1 MKKQLLMLVL
11 TLLPMVASAHDI
23 EVKNADGV
31 TIYYDYINNGT
42 ELEVSQKYYTGN
54 IVIPEEVTY
63 MDRTRKVTS
72 IGICAFYN
80 CQGLT
85 SVTIPNS
92 VTNIG
97 GSAFQGCSNLTSITI
112 PISVT
117 SIGIHAFGSCTGL
130 TSITIPNSVTSIGVA
145 AFYNCQGLTSV
156 SIPNSVTSI
165 EGETFL
171 NCTGLTSVTFPNSVM
186 NIGYSAFYSCSS
198 LTSITIPNS
207 VTSIGNSAFDGCSSL
222 TSVIIGNCVT
232 SIGERTFNRCVG
244 LTSVTIPNSVTSI
257 GNYAFMACFG
267 LTSVTVLN
275 PTPVAITQDVFTNQT
290 NAILYVPK
298 GSKEAY
304 QAADYWKEFKEIK
317 PIEEESSKP
326 VDYTVVNYNV
336 DKMSSGD
343 TYISDRL
350 KLGIIENDLI
360 QTLGISQE
368 QFEANYSFDCHANI
382 FTQYYMDDGVIK
394 ACSSQEANHNHAND
408 ELGAIKIFHNI
419 ENDYDSF
426 IQWEVRGEEMS
437 NYISNLGGNAAN
449 LRRYIKFHKTGSIDG
464 PDDVYVSLSP
474 GGLDD
479 VSYPQCA
486 KPTIAFQNGEILF
499 GCETEGVEY
508 VYTCTT
514 PASTPQSTGRKFT
527 PSTQYTIRVYAKK
540 NGYLD
545 SEPVTQEIDVR
556 GLKGDVNDDGE
567 VDIADAVK
575 IVNLVV
581 GKIDALSRPAKEVK
595 DEKEPQ

>member
-1 MKKQLLMLVL
+1 M
-11 TLLPMVASAHDI
+11 A
-23 EVKNADGV
+23 
-31 TIYYDYINNGT
+31 
-42 ELEVSQKYYTGN
+42 
-54 IVIPEEVTY
+54 
-63 MDRTRKVTS
+63 
-72 IGICAFYN
+72 
-80 CQGLT
+80 
-85 SVTIPNS
+85 
-92 VTNIG
+92 
-97 GSAFQGCSNLTSITI
+97 
-112 PISVT
+112 
-117 SIGIHAFGSCTGL
+117 
-130 TSITIPNSVTSIGVA
+130 
-145 AFYNCQGLTSV
+145 
-156 SIPNSVTSI
+156 
-165 EGETFL
+165 
-171 NCTGLTSVTFPNSVM
+171 
-186 NIGYSAFYSCSS
+186 
-198 LTSITIPNS
+198 
-207 VTSIGNSAFDGCSSL
+207 CSSL

-257 GNYAFMACFG
+257 GNYDFMACFG

-336 DKMSSGD
+336 DKMSNGNPYS
-343 TYISDRL
+343 YRL
-350 KLGIIENDLI
+350 NFGIIENDLI

-368 QFEANYSFDCHANI
+368 QFEANYSFDCDARI
-382 FTQYYMDDGVIK
+382 FTQYYMDGGVIK
-394 ACSSQEANHNHAND
+394 ACSSQEANHAND
-408 ELGAIKIFHNI
+408 ELGKIKIIFNA
-419 ENDYDSF
+419 ENDQDSF

-474 GGLDD
+474 AGLDD

-508 VYTCTT
+508 VYTCTV

-540 NGYLD
+540 DGYLD
-545 SEPVTQEIDVR
+545 SEPVTQKIDVR

-581 GKIDALSRPAKEVK
+581 GKIDALSRPAKEGK
-595 DEKEPQ
+595 DEKEPH

>member
-11 TLLPMVASAHDI
+11 TLLPMVASAA
-23 EVKNADGV
+23 EVEINCNNIIYKIDTSTQIAEVVRNKN
-31 TIYYDYINNGT
+31 
-42 ELEVSQKYYTGN
+42 LKVSGD
-54 IVIPEEVTY
+54 IVIQEAVIYNGISYPV
-63 MDRTRKVTS
+63 KS
-72 IGICAFYN
+72 IGTYAFYGCN
-80 CQGLT
+80 DITSVVIPFGIESIGKYAFFECSGLT
-85 SVTIPNS
+85 SLEIPNSVTSLGESSISRCTGLEYVVIPNS
-92 VTNIG
+92 VTNVDYG
-97 GSAFQGCSNLTSITI
+97 VFGRCSGLKTVNLSHNLNY
-112 PISVT
+112 
-117 SIGIHAFGSCTGL
+117 IGIAMFGSCTSL
-130 TSITIPNSVTSIGVA
+130 STIEIPNSVTEIRQE
-145 AFYNCQGLTSV
+145 AFTDCPSLKTIA
-156 SIPNSVTSI
+156 IPNSVTK
-165 EGETFL
+165 
-171 NCTGLTSVTFPNSVM
+171 
-186 NIGYSAFYSCSS
+186 IGSMAFQSCSALETIYIGEGVVNMGGRAFNNCQS
-198 LTSITIPNS
+198 LTDVYYYATSLPETDVELFPESQITKITLHVPA
-207 VTSIGNSAFDGCSSL
+207 SAVNIFKS
-222 TSVIIGNCVT
+222 
-232 SIGERTFNRCVG
+232 
-244 LTSVTIPNSVTSI
+244 
-257 GNYAFMACFG
+257 
-267 LTSVTVLN
+267 
-275 PTPVAITQDVFTNQT
+275 
-290 NAILYVPK
+290 
-298 GSKEAY
+298 
-304 QAADYWKEFKEIK
+304 ADPWKNFKEIK

-336 DKMSSGD
+336 DKMSNGNPYS
-343 TYISDRL
+343 YRL
-350 KLGIIENDLI
+350 NFGIIENDLI

-368 QFEANYSFDCHANI
+368 QFEANYSFDCDARI
-382 FTQYYMDDGVIK
+382 FTQYYMDGGVIK
-394 ACSSQEANHNHAND
+394 ACSSQEANHAND
-408 ELGAIKIFHNI
+408 ELGKIKIIFNA
-419 ENDYDSF
+419 ENDQDSF
-426 IQWEVRGEEMS
+426 IQWEVRAGEMS

-474 GGLDD
+474 AGLDD

-581 GKIDALSRPAKEVK
+581 GKIDALARPAKEVK
-595 DEKEPQ
+595 DEKVPQ